1 MNNYLIFFNTIKYLK
16 CKQIYFR
23 VFYFIRNKYRNKIGF
38 TNTIYFNKRNNTKIY
53 FDKSIFSK
61 ECFQKNNKFVFLN
74 IEKNFETIDWN
85 YNNYGKLW
93 TYNITYFDF
102 LNQEDISKDE
112 ALNLIYNFIENETIL
127 KDAIEPF
134 PISLRGINWIK
145 FLSKHNIKEDK
156 IDNILYKHYTILLDN
171 LEYHILGNH
180 LLENGYSLLFAAY
193 YFQDEKLYSKAKEI
207 LESELKEQILDDG
220 AHFELT
226 PMYHQIMFF
235 RLLDCINLVK
245 NNSFKNHELLIS
257 LENTAS
263 KMLSWLRNITFKN
276 GEIPLL
282 NDSAFDIAPT
292 SQTLFDYAKRLDI
305 KKIPLALSQSGYR
318 KKEKENYE
326 CIIDIGNIGPDY
338 IPGHAHSDTFN
349 FVINYKNKPFIVDT
363 GLSTYETNQRRTSER
378 STSAH
383 NTVEI
388 NGKDQS
394 EVWGGFR
401 VANRAKII
409 KIEEE
414 IDTIKASHDGYKKDG
429 IIHTRIWNF
438 KEKKLII
445 NDELSKKA
453 NAIARLHFHPNI
465 TKENIMEK
473 IICNNKIIF
482 STYDYAPKFNTLEKA
497 IMIEISFEKNLELE
511 IQL

>member
-1 MNNYLIFFNTIKYLK
+1 MNKIIRLLNTIKYLK
-16 CKQIYFR
+16 PKQIYFR
-23 VFYFIRNKYRNKIGF
+23 LYYFSRNRYRKKMGFKYPTFKNIKS
-38 TNTIYFNKRNNTKIY
+38 TNLIFEKSVPNYKSYFA
-53 FDKSIFSK
+53 
-61 ECFQKNNKFVFLN
+61 NNKFEFLN
-74 IEKNFETIDWN
+74 IEKKFDAIDWN
-85 YNNYGKLW
+85 YNKYGKLW

-112 ALNLIYNFIENETIL
+112 ALNLIYNFIEYESIL

-145 FLSKHNIKEDK
+145 FLSNNNIEDKK
-156 IDNILYKHYTILLDN
+156 IDNILYKHYMILLDN
-171 LEYHILGNH
+171 LEYHLLGNH

-193 YFQDEKLYSKAKEI
+193 YFKDEKLYSKAKEI
-207 LESELKEQILDDG
+207 LKSELKEQILKDG

-235 RLLDCINLVK
+235 RLLDCVNLVK
-245 NNSFKNHELLIS
+245 NNDFKNRELLVF
-257 LENTAS
+257 LEDIGS
-263 KMLSWLRNITFKN
+263 KMLSWLRNITFIN

-282 NDSAFDIAPT
+282 NDSAFSIAPT
-292 SQTLFDYAKRLDI
+292 SHALFDYARRLNIKDI
-305 KKIPLALSQSGYR
+305 NLALSQSGYR
-318 KKEKENYE
+318 KKEKESYE

-349 FVINYKNKPFIVDT
+349 FVVNYENKPFIVDT

-378 STSAH
+378 NTSAH

-414 IDTIKASHDGYKKDG
+414 IDIIKASHDGYKKDG
-429 IIHTRIWNF
+429 VIHTRIWNF

-445 NDELSKKA
+445 KDELSKKA

-465 TKENIMEK
+465 TKENIIEK

-497 IMIEISFEKNLELE
+497 IMIEISFKKNLELE